1 VTDDEKFALV
11 RREIS
16 RRSLFRGGLTLGAF
30 AIAGPLLAACSSS
43 GGSSSP
49 ATSDA
54 GSTTPAGA
62 TTSGSGSSAPAS
74 VAAGTYGDI
83 AVQLSWI
90 KNIEFAGEYFA
101 DSKGY
106 YKDAGFTSVNL
117 VANVGGSTDIDQ
129 AVATS
134 KVLVGLS
141 APDSTARHITDNGSP
156 LKIIASTYQKNP
168 FCILSIGEHKPI
180 HTPADLKGKT
190 IAIQPGPNQGIF
202 AGFLKANGL
211 KASDMKIVAA
221 GFTPDELIAGKQ
233 DGYMAYLTNEPFL
246 VKAAKLTPVTL
257 GFADN
262 GLPLTAE
269 TYTVLQSTI
278 DKKRDLLKAFL
289 VAEIKGWKDAVA
301 APGDSAS
308 LAVTNYG
315 KDQKLDLAEQTQE
328 ATAQNDLIVSAD
340 TKTNGILTLTDAL
353 QANIVKAIAAEGIT
367 ITTAQL
373 FDLTLINEV
382 YKEHPELLS

>member
-1 VTDDEKFALV
+1 MTEEEKIAV
-11 RREIS
+11 AHREIS
-16 RRSLFRGGLTLGAF
+16 RRSLLRGGLGLGAI

-43 GGSSSP
+43 GGSGSSKSSSTTPTSSSP
-49 ATSDA
+49 A
-54 GSTTPAGA
+54 
-62 TTSGSGSSAPAS
+62 GSSSAAGTVAP
-74 VAAGTYGDI
+74 GTYGDI

-90 KNIEFAGEYFA
+90 KNIEFAGEFFA

-106 YKDAGFTSVNL
+106 YTAAGFKSVNL
-117 VANVGGSTDIDQ
+117 VANVGGATDIDQ
-129 AVATS
+129 SVALGKT
-134 KVLVGLS
+134 LVGLS
-141 APDSTARHITDNGSP
+141 APDSTARHITDNGSK

-168 FCILSIGEHKPI
+168 FCILSIAEHKPI
-180 HTPADLKGKT
+180 RTPADLKGKR

-211 KASDMKIVAA
+211 KASDMTIVSA

-246 VKAAKLTPVTL
+246 VSAAKLTPVTL

-269 TYTVLQSTI
+269 TYCVLQDTI

-289 VAEIKGWKDAVA
+289 VAEIKGWTDAIA
-301 APGDSAS
+301 SPSESAT

-315 KDQKLDLAEQTQE
+315 KDQKLSIPEQTQE

-367 ITTAQL
+367 ITGDEL
-373 FDLTLINEV
+373 FDMSLINEV
-382 YKEHPELLS
+382 YKEHPELIG

>member
-1 VTDDEKFALV
+1 
-11 RREIS
+11 
-16 RRSLFRGGLTLGAF
+16 
-30 AIAGPLLAACSSS
+30 LLAACSSS
-43 GGSSSP
+43 SKSSSSSSAAAGGGS
-49 ATSDA
+49 AA
-54 GSTTPAGA
+54 GSV
-62 TTSGSGSSAPAS
+62 AP
-74 VAAGTYGDI
+74 GTYGDI

-90 KNIEFAGEYFA
+90 KNIEFAGEFFA

-106 YKDAGFTSVNL
+106 YKAAGFSSVNL
-117 VANVGGSTDIDQ
+117 VANVGGTTDIDQ
-129 AVATS
+129 AVATG

-141 APDSTARHITDNGSP
+141 APDSTARHITDSGAK

-168 FCILSIGEHKPI
+168 FCILSINEHTPI
-180 HTPADLKGKT
+180 KTPADLKGKT

-211 KASDMKIVAA
+211 SASDMKIVSA

-246 VKAAKLTPVTL
+246 VKSAKLTPVTL

-269 TYTVLQSTI
+269 TYTVLQDTI

-289 VAEIKGWKDAVA
+289 LAEIKGWKDAVA
-301 APGDSAS
+301 SPAEAAS

-315 KDQKLDLAEQTQE
+315 KDQKLDLSEQTQE
-328 ATAQNDLIVSAD
+328 ATAQNDLIVSDD
-340 TKTNGILTLTDAL
+340 TKKNGILTLTDTL
-353 QANIVKAIAAEGIT
+353 QGNIVKAIAAEGIT
-367 ITTAQL
+367 ITTSQL
-373 FDLTLINEV
+373 FDLSLLDEV
-382 YKEHPELLS
+382 YKAHPELIS

>member
-1 VTDDEKFALV
+1 VPDEKSLAIFGS
-11 RREIS
+11 EIS
-16 RRSLFRGGLTLGAF
+16 RRNLLRGGLSLGTLAF
-30 AIAGPLLAACSSS
+30 TGSLLAACSSS
-43 GGSSSP
+43 SSSKTGSSS
-49 ATSDA
+49 TA
-54 GSTTPAGA
+54 GSTAA
-62 TTSGSGSSAPAS
+62 AAGSSAAGT

-90 KNIEFAGEYFA
+90 KNIEFAGEFFA

-106 YKDAGFTSVNL
+106 YKAAGFSSVNL

-129 AVATS
+129 AVATG

-180 HTPADLKGKT
+180 KTPDDLKGKT

-211 KASDMKIVAA
+211 SASDMTIVSA

-246 VKAAKLTPVTL
+246 VSAAKLTPVTL

-269 TYTVLQSTI
+269 TYTVLQDTI

-289 VAEIKGWKDAVA
+289 VAEIKGWTDAVA
-301 APGDSAS
+301 SPADSAS

-328 ATAQNDLIVSAD
+328 ATAQNDLIVSDD
-340 TKTNGILTLTDAL
+340 TKTNGILTLTTAL

-367 ITTAQL
+367 ITGAQL
-373 FDLTLINEV
+373 FDLTLLDEV
-382 YKEHPELLS
+382 YKAHPELIG

>member
-1 VTDDEKFALV
+1 VSDEVNFALID
-11 RREIS
+11 RALS
-16 RRSLFRGGLTLGAF
+16 RRNLLRGGIGLGALAF
-30 AIAGPLLAACSSS
+30 VGPLLAACSSS
-43 GGSSSP
+43 SS
-49 ATSDA
+49 
-54 GSTTPAGA
+54 
-62 TTSGSGSSAPAS
+62 SGSSTSSAAAAASSGGSAGS
-74 VAAGTYGDI
+74 VAPGAYGDI

-106 YKDAGFTSVNL
+106 YKAAGFSSVNL
-117 VANVGGSTDIDQ
+117 VANVGGTTDIDQ
-129 AVATS
+129 AVATG

-141 APDSTARHITDNGSP
+141 APDSTARHITDNGSK

-168 FCILSIGEHKPI
+168 FCILSINEHKPI
-180 HTPADLKGKT
+180 KTPADLKGKT

-211 KASDMKIVAA
+211 SASDMTIVAA

-246 VKAAKLTPVTL
+246 VSAAKLTPVTL

-269 TYTVLQSTI
+269 TYTVLQDTI

-289 VAEIKGWKDAVA
+289 YAEIKGWKDAVA
-301 APGDSAS
+301 SPADAAG
-308 LAVTNYG
+308 LAVNNYG

-353 QANIVKAIAAEGIT
+353 QANIIKAVAAEGIT
-367 ITTAQL
+367 ITGAQL

-382 YKEHPELLS
+382 YKAHPELIS